1 MGKANCS
8 EPPNRAL
15 QQTSFSVAAA
25 RLPLALAAE
34 RRYVGRTTRAHEMFV
49 RTALARRTL
58 KRVLTEFRGR
68 IARWLAFC
76 VLLLTFGRVQVNS
89 TGRSTID
96 GPGRDDTHVSA
107 RPTP

>member
-1 MGKANCS
+1 
-8 EPPNRAL
+8 
-15 QQTSFSVAAA
+15 
-25 RLPLALAAE
+25 
-34 RRYVGRTTRAHEMFV
+34 MFV
-49 RTALARRTL
+49 RTALARRTF
-58 KRVLTEFRGR
+58 KRVLTQFRGR

-107 RPTP
+107 RRTP